1 MENNS
6 NVAGP
11 ECELSKKI
19 ADLKNTFYSENKK
32 PLFFKSASKTQ
43 FATLISSEIGLSSL
57 LSNSIFIIPQTNKIF
72 FDYPLFK
79 TYATQENY
87 TVIVEYISEKIA
99 ACISI
104 FGNYEVHANLDSFSV
119 SACQRYK
126 DVIQLF
132 CNRFMNNVDEY
143 SKVLVVM
150 YIYNTPNMFHQISTM
165 LRPFINHTVMEK
177 IILQDKTESM
187 AIIKNIRNIN

>member
-1 MENNS
+1 M
-6 NVAGP
+6 
-11 ECELSKKI
+11 
-19 ADLKNTFYSENKK
+19 
-32 PLFFKSASKTQ
+32 
-43 FATLISSEIGLSSL
+43 
-57 LSNSIFIIPQTNKIF
+57 
-72 FDYPLFK
+72 
-79 TYATQENY
+79 
-87 TVIVEYISEKIA
+87 VIVEYISEKINV
-99 ACISI
+99 CISI

-150 YIYNTPNMFHQISTM
+150 YIYNTPNMFHQISAM

-187 AIIKNIRNIN
+187 AIIKNIRNINSFRP